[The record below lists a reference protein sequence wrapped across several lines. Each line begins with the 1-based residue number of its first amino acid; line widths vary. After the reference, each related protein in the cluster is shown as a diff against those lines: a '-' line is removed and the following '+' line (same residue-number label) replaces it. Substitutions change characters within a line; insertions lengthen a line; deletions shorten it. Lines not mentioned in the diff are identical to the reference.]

1 MPKVIF
7 TNSGQTSDADEG
19 KPLREVT
26 QKNGWPIP
34 YGCENGICGTCLIKV
49 TEGAEN
55 LNDPTEHEAQT
66 LKAMGKAD
74 GVHRLACQCQ
84 VNGDITIE
92 Q

>member
-1 MPKVIF
+1 MPKVTF
-7 TNSGQTSDADEG
+7 QNTGQSVDADEG
-19 KPLREVT
+19 AELRDVT

-49 TEGAEN
+49 SENKEGLTEE
-55 LNDPTEHEAQT
+55 TEHEAQT

-74 GVHRLACQCQ
+74 GEHRLACQCKIK
-84 VNGDITIE
+84 GDCTIE